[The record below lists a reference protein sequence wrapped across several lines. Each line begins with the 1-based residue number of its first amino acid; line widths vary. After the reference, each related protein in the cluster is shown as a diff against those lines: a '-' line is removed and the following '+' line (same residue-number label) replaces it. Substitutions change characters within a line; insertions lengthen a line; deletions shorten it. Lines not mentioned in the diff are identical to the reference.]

1 MAPYIRRYTSVPQLD
16 LQTPELTRIIL
27 PLRPPIIAPFFDF
40 GQLEKRLAI
49 AGASWTATQ
58 LFKVKCY
65 AQDARDYFRD
75 ILLQSLNTYQD
86 YRVDPT
92 CYPSIT
98 QLYPDFTKEL
108 GDPFLDIC
116 LLPDPE
122 DDPGTPTI
130 ELDPYGEGNGLRIGY
145 SVFQLNSNPKRAEYE
160 KPFSALESVEKVVCL
175 ILFSEHIIAFCDARW
190 EEVDTSDFDYSE
202 LIAIEDELEE
212 REREDAKANQSESV
226 DAVYHLSLS
235 MEMSEEALMSSLGL
249 EPLFEDKLKISE
261 SVAGVAGA
269 MLAGRKAGG
278 VMEVEEILGLVGV
291 AQMQEANVLQA
302 VAI

>member
-1 MAPYIRRYTSVPQLD
+1 MA
-16 LQTPELTRIIL
+16 IL
-27 PLRPPIIAPFFDF
+27 SEEVFDKAAVIGPLYR
-40 GQLEKRLAI
+40 K
-49 AGASWTATQ
+49 

-75 ILLQSLNTYQD
+75 ILLQSLNTHQD

-98 QLYPDFTKEL
+98 QLYPDFTQEL

-130 ELDPYGEGNGLRIGY
+130 ELEPYGADNGLRIGY
-145 SVFQLNSNPKRAEYE
+145 SVFQKRFA
-160 KPFSALESVEKVVCL
+160 ALESVEKVVCL

-190 EEVDTSDFDYSE
+190 EEADTSDFDYAE
-202 LIAIEDELEE
+202 LIALEDELEE
-212 REREDAKANQSESV
+212 REREGLKGEPKREP
-226 DAVYHLSLS
+226 
-235 MEMSEEALMSSLGL
+235 MEMSEEALVSSLGL
-249 EPLFEDKLKISE
+249 EPLFESKLKITQ
-261 SVAGVAGA
+261 SVADAAGA

-278 VMEVEEILGLVGV
+278 VMEMEEILGLDW
-291 AQMQEANVLQA
+291 AIA
-302 VAI
+302 V